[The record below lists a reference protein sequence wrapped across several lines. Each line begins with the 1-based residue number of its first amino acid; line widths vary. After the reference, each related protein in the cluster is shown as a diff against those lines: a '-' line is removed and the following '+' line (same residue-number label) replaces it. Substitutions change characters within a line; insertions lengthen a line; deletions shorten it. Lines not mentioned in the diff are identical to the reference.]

1 MILRLIVGLALLAS
15 PSLAADRVLTVGG
28 SVTEIAFALGQG
40 DRLVARDATSTFP
53 AEAEDLPDVGYMRA
67 LSPEGVLSL
76 APDLII
82 AEEGAGPAETIEVLE
97 TARVPIVIVEDDPSV
112 EGLLQKIR
120 MVGDALGASA
130 EANALSEQVA
140 DELERAQINVET
152 LSAGEKKKVL
162 FILSTQGGRILASG
176 TNTAASSI
184 IEMAGGVN
192 ANTGFEGYKPITEE
206 AVAAIAPDAILMMDR
221 GGDHDTAAD
230 ELFEMPALAGT
241 PAAKNEAV
249 VRMDGLFLLGF
260 GPRTAQA
267 VTDLSAALYGG

>member
-28 SVTEIAFALGQG
+28 SITEIAFALGQG